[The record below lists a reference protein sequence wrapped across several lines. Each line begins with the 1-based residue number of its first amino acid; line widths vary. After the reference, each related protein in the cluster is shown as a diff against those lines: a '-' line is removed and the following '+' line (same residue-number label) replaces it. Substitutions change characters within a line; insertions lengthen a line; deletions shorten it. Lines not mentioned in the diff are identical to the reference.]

1 MTRVTATLLA
11 VTGILCGGGYVATA
25 FAGDEKCQSGRD
37 EQCRL
42 VHGASATSAPH
53 RPRLSHLSDDLSSAR
68 RRPARLR
75 IVVRPTA
82 PYPLLEDGA
91 IYGYPPGNYVLGAN
105 GVLYGPYP
113 IRTRRLLPIPG
124 DFEFF

>member
-11 VTGILCGGGYVATA
+11 VTCILSVAGYVATA
-25 FAGDEKCQSGRD
+25 IAGDG
-37 EQCRL
+37 
-42 VHGASATSAPH
+42 PH
-53 RPRLSHLSDDLSSAR
+53 RPQLSQGHLSDDLSSAR
-68 RRPARLR
+68 RRARLR

-82 PYPLLEDGA
+82 PYPLVENGA

-105 GVLYGPYP
+105 GILYGPYP

-124 DFEFF
+124 DFEFGWY